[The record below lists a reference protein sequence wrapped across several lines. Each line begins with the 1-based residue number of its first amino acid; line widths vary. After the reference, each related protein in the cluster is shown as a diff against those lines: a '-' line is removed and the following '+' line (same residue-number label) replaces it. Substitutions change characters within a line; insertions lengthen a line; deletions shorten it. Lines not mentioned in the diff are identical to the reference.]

1 MFGVLCSKLEIV
13 ADDTE
18 DGLLKSLS
26 SAMRARGFNLL
37 GVIALQDAD
46 GSIATFGDVEI
57 TQSPDFGRLL
67 RCLADQIELTHGDT
81 ADAVIPS
88 A

>member
-1 MFGVLCSKLEIV
+1 MFGVMCSKLEIV
-13 ADDTE
+13 ADGTE
-18 DGLLKSLS
+18 DVLLKSLS

-57 TQSPDFGRLL
+57 TQSLDFGRLL
-67 RCLADQIELTHGDT
+67 RCLADQIELNHGET

>member
-1 MFGVLCSKLEIV
+1 MFGVMCSKLEIV
-13 ADDTE
+13 ADGTE
-18 DGLLKSLS
+18 DVLLKSLS

-67 RCLADQIELTHGDT
+67 RCLADQIELNQDHP
-81 ADAVIPS
+81 AEAVIPS